1 MFSSLSALTGV
12 GIPLIQKFSSASHF
26 WEMRIIHLMPYQKLS
41 GGWCPSS
48 LQGKKIHS
56 LLSSA
61 LFWPGSISRAG
72 HDLKLKTLV
81 IIGIWGGSI
90 SSLIIWLSLFHQAQQ
105 PIEWRLHVYAGRAN
119 SDPSLDW
126 SLQGLWPL
134 KQNNRSISP
143 VQSLTPLCWSQ
154 PKAKGSYA

>member
-1 MFSSLSALTGV
+1 MCFKKTLLLLAAVLAMPSFAESDFGVWTGV
-12 GIPLIQKFSSASHF
+12 ALEKEFGKKFSLDAGIDFRAAENVTRPARWSASFGAGYKVNKHLKF
-26 WEMRIIHLMPYQKLS
+26 GAGYIFITDRNPWEYKVNYNEKGEMKG

-81 IIGIWGGSI
+81 IIGI
-90 SSLIIWLSLFHQAQQ
+90 
-105 PIEWRLHVYAGRAN
+105 
-119 SDPSLDW
+119 
-126 SLQGLWPL
+126 
-134 KQNNRSISP
+134 
-143 VQSLTPLCWSQ
+143 
-154 PKAKGSYA
+154 